1 MSLRQLPELPGDGVK
16 LCRDAGL
23 DPMALKGKRILVR
36 GFIDGNVHPIIAINF
51 PEQIELLP
59 RKK

>member
-1 MSLRQLPELPGDGVK
+1 MK

-36 GFIDGNVHPIIAINF
+36 GFIDGKVHPTIAITF